1 MQLSLLSKH
10 NKYIVF
16 QLAGD
21 LKVVA
26 FLPEN
31 AKPFGFDSA
40 TIINKKLT
48 FFLLKS
54 YKQILADAVD
64 LFQSSAKKKLVIDVK
79 FSVANTK
86 KEQWFSLI
94 IEKSNDKSLTKNLIV
109 TATNITTIKL
119 REEKLQQQILANQ
132 NTILTLQNTHQ
143 INQAI
148 VNNSNVIILTLDG
161 KNKITAISKYTE
173 SFTGYSLH
181 ELLGKDSLDLFTPKN
196 KYPTLYQK
204 INKHRKEDCFPKQFE
219 STLLTKQGDEKII
232 IWSVSN
238 LIINGQICGRISVGI
253 DITERKNKDQQLLE
267 REQRFRR
274 ITENIPLPVT
284 ICDTNG
290 KVMFLN
296 KKFLELIGYSLTDI
310 PNLSDAFGYIKYP
323 TETFEKKVQNEWYKL
338 LKAFKK
344 DKSVVFPS
352 VERIVIC
359 KDGFHRHFE
368 VSFSTEEDMLYI
380 VFNDIT
386 LKLIANNSFE
396 RQKLFYESILNGIPS
411 DIAVFDDKHR
421 YLFVNP
427 TAVKDD
433 VLRAWLIGKTDEE
446 YCNYRNKPM
455 AIAQGRRE
463 IFNRVLTT
471 KTLQSWEEELVGFGG
486 KPDYHL
492 RNMYPIID
500 TDGSLKMIIG
510 YGINITKRK
519 LAEKQLQESEQRFKS
534 IADHTPIPI
543 CNFDKQMNIS
553 YINNKFLDVIG
564 YKFEEITDAE
574 LWPHF
579 IYYPDA
585 ESIETGR
592 AEWKVVIEKT
602 WKYPNSKTEVLERT
616 IICKNGEYKIFEVSF
631 AVNNKLVYAIL
642 NEVTEKRKAEKLLF
656 ESEQRFKALAENMPI
671 AIGSHD
677 IDGKIIFL
685 NKHFLNSVGY
695 SQNDIPTLTDWYL
708 KTQPDIEIRKI
719 LYNNWLDTIDAYR
732 KGVITSIPYIET
744 AVLCKNGDT
753 RTFNF
758 LFSIY
763 KDIVYIMLVD
773 ITERKK
779 VEQELINSHLQLREL
794 ASHLQKIREEERK
807 YIAREIHD
815 ELGQLVT
822 GLKMDISLTKKKLE
836 KQLPE
841 LGEKLANVMNL
852 TDEIVHTVRRIASEL
867 RPSILDDIGLDAALE
882 WQAKEF
888 EKRTSITC
896 IFTNNTKDISVNMD
910 IKSNLFRIF
919 QESLTNIIRHANATK
934 VVASLTILNNNL
946 MFVVN
951 DNGDGI
957 KNINQQRT
965 FGLLGMKERIIM
977 INGIF
982 NIDSFAG
989 KGTTITI
996 SVPLD

>member
-1 MQLSLLSKH
+1 MQSSLLLKH
-10 NKYIVF
+10 CKHIVF
-16 QLAGD
+16 QLSGD
-21 LKVVA
+21 LRIVA

-31 AKPFGFDSA
+31 AKPFGFGSA
-40 TIINKKLT
+40 AIINKKFT
-48 FFLLKS
+48 FFLLEN
-54 YKQILADAVD
+54 YKQILTDAVD
-64 LFQSSAKKKLVIDVK
+64 SLQSSVKKKLVIDVK
-79 FSVANTK
+79 FGFANIK

-94 IEKSNDKSLTKNLIV
+94 IEKSNNKSLDKNLIV
-109 TATNITTIKL
+109 TAINITTVKL

-132 NTILTLQNTHQ
+132 NIIQTLQNTHQ

-148 VNNSNVIILTLDG
+148 VNNANVIILTHDS
-161 KNKITAISKYTE
+161 NNAMIAISKYTE
-173 SFTGYSLH
+173 TFTGYKRH
-181 ELLGKDSLDLFTPKN
+181 ELLGKDSLEVFAPKN
-196 KYPTLYQK
+196 KYPLLHKK
-204 INKHRKEDCFPKQFE
+204 INQYRKEGCFPKQFE
-219 STLLTKQGDEKII
+219 CTLLTKCGNEKTIL
-232 IWSVSN
+232 WRVSN
-238 LIINGQICGRISVGI
+238 LIIKGQICGRINIGK
-253 DITERKNKDQQLLE
+253 DITDRKNKDLQLLE
-267 REQRFRR
+267 REQRFRG
-274 ITENIPLPVT
+274 IAENIPLPVGVCNSKGEVVFINKRGLNIIGYQLIDLPT
-284 ICDTNG
+284 IQSFCEHIINPNKEIVALEKLKWG
-290 KVMFLN
+290 ALF
-296 KKFLELIGYSLTDI
+296 KKFSTGKT
-310 PNLSDAFGYIKYP
+310 
-323 TETFEKKVQNEWYKL
+323 
-338 LKAFKK
+338 
-344 DKSVVFPS
+344 VVFPNI
-352 VERIVIC
+352 ERILIS
-359 KDGFHRHFE
+359 KDGTNRHFE
-368 VSFSTEEDMLYI
+368 ISFSVEGDLLYA

-386 LKLIANNSFE
+386 LRVIANSSFK

-411 DIAVFDDKHR
+411 DIAVFDNSHR

-427 TAVKDD
+427 KAVKN
-433 VLRAWLIGKTDEE
+433 VALRHWLIGKTDEE
-446 YCNYRNKPM
+446 YCNYRNKPV
-455 AIAQGRRE
+455 AIAQRRRE
-463 IFNRVLTT
+463 IFNKVLIT
-471 KTLQSWEEELVGFGG
+471 KTLQSWEEELVCFGG
-486 KPDYHL
+486 KLDYHL

-500 TDGSLKMIIG
+500 SDGSVKMIIG
-510 YGINITKRK
+510 YGINITERK
-519 LAEKQLQESEQRFKS
+519 LAEKRLIESEQRFKR
-534 IADHTPIPI
+534 IADNTPIPI
-543 CNFDKQMNIS
+543 CNFDRKMNIS
-553 YINNKFLDVIG
+553 YLNNKFLEVIG
-564 YKFEEITDAE
+564 HCFEDVANAKS
-574 LWPHF
+574 WQQF
-579 IYYPDA
+579 IYYPNA
-585 ESIETGR
+585 KSSQKGRTEWMEAVET
-592 AEWKVVIEKT
+592 K
-602 WKYPNSKTEVLERT
+602 WKYPTSKPKILERT
-616 IICKNGEYKIFEVSF
+616 IICKNGEYKIFEISF

-685 NKHFLNSVGY
+685 NKYFLNSVGY
-695 SQNDIPTLTDWYL
+695 THNDIPTLADWYK

-719 LYNNWLDTIDAYR
+719 LYNHWLDTIDAYR
-732 KGVITSIPYIET
+732 KGEITSIPYIET

-763 KDIVYIMLVD
+763 KDVVYIMLVD

-836 KQLPE
+836 KQVPE

-852 TDEIVHTVRRIASEL
+852 TDEIVHIVRRIASEL

-896 IFTNNTKDISVNMD
+896 IFINSTKNISANMD
-910 IKSNLFRIF
+910 IKSNIFRIF

-934 VVASLTILNNNL
+934 VVASLTIKNNNL
-946 MFVVN
+946 MFVIN

-965 FGLLGMKERIIM
+965 LGLLGMKERTIM

-982 NIDSFAG
+982 KIDSYPG
-989 KGTTITI
+989 NGTTISI